1 MCQHAGGFLAECR
14 GISSNIA
21 LTGAAG
27 HSQAKKEPTMATIS
41 PDRIAVSTWS
51 LHRLLGTT
59 YPHDLTTT
67 EIGPMQ
73 ETYGEGE
80 ESLLGL
86 PSVLANHGYHR
97 LEIVS
102 FHLRSRDKVYLGELR
117 DQLRISEVRLQTLL
131 IDAGDISDPEHGARA
146 TAWIASWLEIAN
158 ELGAENARII
168 AGKQKPTRD
177 ALDRS
182 VKALTA
188 LADGNAGSP
197 VRLVTENWFDL
208 LAEPAHVH
216 YLLDR
221 LDGRVGLL
229 GDFGNWGGDNK
240 YSDLQSIFGRAELC
254 HAKASFAGGELDE
267 ADYGACVTLAEQA
280 GYKGPYTLIFDNEIP
295 GEWHGLATERD
306 FITSRDV

>member
-1 MCQHAGGFLAECR
+1 MAQ
-14 GISSNIA
+14 IA
-21 LTGAAG
+21 A
-27 HSQAKKEPTMATIS
+27 
-41 PDRIAVSTWS
+41 DRIAVSTWS
-51 LHRLLGTT
+51 LHRLLGMT
-59 YPHDLTTT
+59 YPHDLTTNA
-67 EIGPMQ
+67 IGPMQ

-102 FHLRSRDKVYLGELR
+102 FHLRSRDPIYLGELR
-117 DQLRISEVRLQTLL
+117 DQLKIAEVRLQTLL
-131 IDAGDISDPEHGARA
+131 IDAGDISHPQDGARDQK
-146 TAWIASWLEIAN
+146 WIAGWIEVAN

-216 YLLDR
+216 FLLDK
-221 LDGRVGLL
+221 LDGRIGLL
-229 GDFGNWGGDNK
+229 GDFGNWGGPNK
-240 YSDLQSIFGRAELC
+240 YSDLKSIFGRAELC
-254 HAKASFAGGELDE
+254 HAKANFIDGDLDE
-267 ADYGACVTLAEQA
+267 ADYGACVRLAEEA
-280 GYKGPYTLIFDNEIP
+280 GYTGPYTLIFDSDVPN
-295 GEWHGLATERD
+295 EWHGLATERD
-306 FITSRDV
+306 FITTRDV

>member
-1 MCQHAGGFLAECR
+1 MAP
-14 GISSNIA
+14 ISA
-21 LTGAAG
+21 
-27 HSQAKKEPTMATIS
+27 
-41 PDRIAVSTWS
+41 DRIAVSTWS
-51 LHRLLGTT
+51 LHRLLGTV

-67 EIGPMQ
+67 EVGQMQ

-102 FHLRSRDKVYLGELR
+102 FHLRSRDPIYLGELR
-117 DQLRISEVRLQTLL
+117 DQLRIANVRLQTLL
-131 IDAGDISDPEHGARA
+131 IDAGDISHPEHGARD
-146 TAWIASWLEIAN
+146 TAWVASWIEVAN

-182 VKALTA
+182 VKALNS
-188 LADGNAGSP
+188 LAEGNAGSP

-221 LDGRVGLL
+221 LEGRIGLL

-240 YSDLQSIFGRAELC
+240 YADLKSIFGRAELC
-254 HAKASFAGGELDE
+254 HAKASFIDGDLDE
-267 ADYGACVTLAEQA
+267 ADYGACVTLAEEA
-280 GYKGPYTLIFDNEIP
+280 GYKGPYTLIFDSEIP
-295 GEWHGLATERD
+295 SEWHGLATERD

>member
-1 MCQHAGGFLAECR
+1 MSVSA
-14 GISSNIA
+14 
-21 LTGAAG
+21 
-27 HSQAKKEPTMATIS
+27 
-41 PDRIAVSTWS
+41 DRIAVSTWS
-51 LHRLLGTT
+51 LHRLLGMT
-59 YPHDLTTT
+59 YPHDLNTT
-67 EIGPMQ
+67 EIGPMK

-102 FHLRSRDKVYLGELR
+102 FHLRSRDPVYLAELR
-117 DQLRISEVRLQTLL
+117 DQLRISNVRLQTLL
-131 IDAGDISDPEHGARA
+131 IDAGDISHPEHGARDQ
-146 TAWIASWLEIAN
+146 AWIANWIEIAN

-188 LADGNAGSP
+188 LAEANAGSS

-208 LAEPAHVH
+208 LSEPTHVH
-216 YLLDR
+216 YLLDK
-221 LDGRVGLL
+221 LDGRIGLL
-229 GDFGNWGGDNK
+229 GDFGNWGGKSK
-240 YSDLQSIFGRAELC
+240 YADLKSIFSRAELC
-254 HAKASFAGGELDE
+254 HAKASFIDGDLDE
-267 ADYGACVTLAEQA
+267 ADYGLCVQMAEEA
-280 GYKGPYTLIFDNEIP
+280 GYKGPYTLIFDSEIP

>member
-1 MCQHAGGFLAECR
+1 
-14 GISSNIA
+14 
-21 LTGAAG
+21 
-27 HSQAKKEPTMATIS
+27 MAQIS

-51 LHRLLGTT
+51 LHRLLGAT
-59 YPHDLTTT
+59 YPHDLTTS
-67 EIGPMQ
+67 EVGPMQ
-73 ETYGEGE
+73 ETYGAGE

-102 FHLRSRDKVYLGELR
+102 FHMRSRDPIYLAELR
-117 DQLRISEVRLQTLL
+117 DQLRIANVRLQTLL
-131 IDAGDISDPEHGARA
+131 IDAGDISHPEHGARDR
-146 TAWIASWLEIAN
+146 AWIAGWIEVAN

-188 LADGNAGSP
+188 LADGNAGSS
-197 VRLVTENWFDL
+197 VRLVTENWFDM

-216 YLLDR
+216 YLLDK

-229 GDFGNWGGDNK
+229 GDFGNWGGPDK
-240 YSDLQSIFGRAELC
+240 YSDLKSIFGRAELC
-254 HAKASFAGGELDE
+254 HAKGSFLDGDLDE
-267 ADYGACVTLAEQA
+267 ADFGACVALAEEA
-280 GYKGPYTLIFDNEIP
+280 GYKGPYTLIFDSEIP
-295 GEWHGLATERD
+295 GEWNGLAIERD
-306 FITSRDV
+306 FIKSFGI